1 MTSPVTEPRGL
12 SRGASPYAQKPW
24 LKLYSPGLPE
34 NIAPDITDALSL
46 FRAAAARAPQAPALL
61 YFDAVLSYE
70 QLDRL
75 SDALAAVLI
84 ERGFAPGDRLALY
97 LQNMPHFPLA
107 VLAAWKAGGVIVPIN
122 PMNRFREVS
131 LILADS
137 RPRAIVGL
145 DALYDEVLAEA
156 LADASPEA
164 RPDIVFTASPHDFQ
178 RRDDL
183 RALPA
188 RLAPALRPEKWR
200 PENLLAV
207 ATAALGRTPARAHQP
222 QGAELAFLVYTS
234 GTTGL
239 PKAAMNTHANMA
251 FNAQAMAR
259 WYGLAEGDRVLGVAP
274 LFHVTGLLSN
284 VVLPWTVAGAAALI
298 YRFEPG
304 VALDALLEHRPAF
317 MVNAITAYIALMHHK
332 AATPAHFDSLRIVL
346 SGGAPIPPSVVEE
359 FRARTGRSIMNGY
372 GMTETN
378 AAAIAT
384 PMGRESPVDPVSG
397 ALAIGAPEFNLEVWI
412 ADDDGAPAPVGV
424 AGEIVIS
431 GPNIFAGYWGK
442 PEETAQNLKPD
453 GFRTGDIGFMDENG
467 WFYLVDRKKDMII
480 ASGFKVWPREIED
493 VLYTHP
499 AVREAAVI
507 GVKDSYRG
515 ETVKA
520 FVSLKEGAELAPA
533 ELLDWCRPRM
543 AAYKRPAEI
552 VVVEELPKTPTG
564 KIVRRSLK

>member
-1 MTSPVTEPRGL
+1 MSQ
-12 SRGASPYAQKPW
+12 SASPYAQKPW
-24 LKLYSPGLPE
+24 LKLYPPGLPKT
-34 NIAPDITDALSL
+34 IAPDTLDALSL
-46 FRAAAARAPQAPALL
+46 FRAAVARAPDAPALL
-61 YFDAVLSYE
+61 YFDGALSYR
-70 QLDRL
+70 QLESL

-97 LQNMPHFPLA
+97 LQNMPHFHLA

-137 RPRAIVGL
+137 RPSAFVGL
-145 DALYDEVLAEA
+145 DTLYDEVWAEA
-156 LADASPEA
+156 LADASPDA
-164 RPDIVFTASPHDFQ
+164 RPKIVFTASAHDFQ
-178 RRDDL
+178 SRDDF
-183 RALPA
+183 RALPPRA
-188 RLAPALRPEKWR
+188 GDAAR
-200 PENLLAV
+200 PENILA
-207 ATAALGRTPARAHQP
+207 AANAALGRAPAQDHRPTAQD
-222 QGAELAFLVYTS
+222 LAFLVYTS

-239 PKAAMNTHANMA
+239 PKAAMNTQANIA
-251 FNAQAMAR
+251 FNAQAMKQ
-259 WYGLAEGDRVLGVAP
+259 WYGLQDGDRVLGVAP
-274 LFHVTGLLSN
+274 LFHVTGLISN
-284 VVLPWTVAGAAALI
+284 VILPWTIAGAAALI
-298 YRFEPG
+298 YRFEPA

-317 MVNAITAYIALMHHK
+317 MVNAITAYIALMNHK
-332 AATPAHFDSLRIVL
+332 AATPSHFDSLRVVL

-359 FRARTGRSIMNGY
+359 FFARTGRTIMNGY

-384 PMGRESPVDPVSG
+384 PLGRESPVDSVSG
-397 ALAIGAPEFNLEVWI
+397 ALAIGAPEFNLDVWI
-412 ADDDGAPAPVGV
+412 AEDNGAPAPVGV

-442 PEETAQNLKPD
+442 PEETAQNLKSD

-480 ASGFKVWPREIED
+480 ASGFKIWPREIED

-507 GVKDSYRG
+507 GVKDAYRG

-543 AAYKRPAEI
+543 AAYKRPSEI
-552 VVVEELPKTPTG
+552 AVVDELPKTQTG
-564 KIVRRSLK
+564 KILRRSLK